1 MAHLRLHVSA
11 LGIAACL
18 YAALLPAGA
27 LAQPG
32 DTSGNIPKQVH
43 LVTDSGRILAS
54 NVRLNRFDELKLEA
68 QERVR
73 EQKVGEA
80 VAVVITNRRFVAY
93 GVLSGWRA
101 VDRSVNEQV
110 ESVAAEDYAA
120 LIVTN
125 ERMLNFNG
133 ENGAWA
139 EQKRAVS
146 R

>member
-1 MAHLRLHVSA
+1 MANLRLQV
-11 LGIAACL
+11 GVIAFAAWF
-18 YAALLPAGA
+18 YAAMAPTDV
-27 LAQPG
+27 LAQG
-32 DTSGNIPKQVH
+32 GTSGNIPKQVH

-54 NVRLNRFDELKLEA
+54 NVRLNRFDELKLQA

-93 GVLSGWRA
+93 GVLSGWRG

-110 ESVAAEDYAA
+110 ESVSAEDYAA
-120 LIVTN
+120 LIVTS

-133 ENGAWA
+133 ESGAWG

>member
-1 MAHLRLHVSA
+1 MANLRLHVSA
-11 LGIAACL
+11 PGIAACL
-18 YAALLPAGA
+18 CVAVLTAGV
-27 LAQPG
+27 LAQPSG
-32 DTSGNIPKQVH
+32 TSGNIPKQVH

-54 NVRLNRFDELKLEA
+54 NVRLNRFDELKLQA

-80 VAVVITNRRFVAY
+80 VAIVITNRRFVAY

-110 ESVAAEDYAA
+110 ESVSAEDYAA

-133 ENGAWA
+133 ESGAWG